1 MALLAL
7 AALAALMALAQA
19 GLEVSYFASIG
30 WKLETSGNENG
41 NFVFSNTK
49 MCAFIG
55 KFDDGRKLGK
65 SGMRKLRAFS

>member
-7 AALAALMALAQA
+7 EALEALAQA
-19 GLEVSYFASIG
+19 GLEVSYFAYIG

-49 MCAFIG
+49 MCVFIG
-55 KFDDGRKLGK
+55 KSEGARKLGK
-65 SGMRKLRAFS
+65 SGMRKLRAHY